1 MERIVVIGAVAAGM
15 SAASQAKRRKKGAQV
30 IVLERGTH
38 VSYGACGMPYN
49 LQDPERPMDDLVVIS
64 AEKFREERGIDLRTE
79 HEVLRVDREKRV
91 LLVRDRVRG
100 QEYEQPYDA
109 LVFATGATVV
119 NLPLKGMDLEGVV
132 PLRTLADGHA
142 IKDRLA
148 SGSVK
153 DAVILGA
160 GYIGM
165 EMAETLRA
173 RGVQVTVLEKLP
185 QVIPSFEPELAKLV
199 HAELVRH
206 GVRVEAGTAV
216 TEVQR
221 GAGGRLSVLTSRG
234 VVEADL
240 VLSAVGIRP
249 NVALAR
255 AAGIAL
261 GPTGAIAV
269 DATQRTNDP
278 HVFAAGDC
286 AEAFDR
292 VVEHAVWV
300 PLGTTANKQGKV
312 AGANAAGASE
322 RFAGITSTA
331 VFKVFDLEVGRT
343 GMARADVERLGVD
356 AVVMGSSHR
365 TRGHGQD
372 ASKPID
378 TVLFVARESRRL
390 LGAQIVGGE
399 GVKGRIDVLATA
411 LYAKLTVDDL
421 AALDLAYA
429 PPLAPVWDA
438 VLIAAGVAQKALE
451 SKAR

>member
-64 AEKFREERGIDLRTE
+64 ADKFREERGIDLRTE

-100 QEYEQPYDA
+100 VDYEQPYDA
-109 LVFATGATVV
+109 LVFATGASAVH
-119 NLPLKGMDLEGVV
+119 LPLKGMDLEGVL

-142 IKDRLA
+142 LKDRLA

-165 EMAETLRA
+165 EMAESLRA
-173 RGVQVTVLEKLP
+173 RGVHVTLLEKLP
-185 QVIPSFEPELAKLV
+185 QVIPGFEPELAKLV
-199 HAELVRH
+199 HAELLRH
-206 GVRVEAGTAV
+206 EVRVETDIAV
-216 TEVQR
+216 SEVR
-221 GAGGRLSVLTSRG
+221 PSPGGRLSVLTSRG
-234 VVEADL
+234 AFEADV
-240 VLSAVGIRP
+240 VLAAVGVRP

-269 DATQRTNDP
+269 DAMQRTNDP

-292 VVEHAVWV
+292 VMEHAVWV

-331 VFKVFDLEVGRT
+331 AFKVFDLEVGRA
-343 GMARADVERLGVD
+343 GMARADVERAGVD
-356 AVVMGSSHR
+356 AVPVASKHR

-372 ASKPID
+372 ESKPID
-378 TVLFVARESRRL
+378 TVLFVERETRRL
-390 LGAQIVGGE
+390 LGAQVVGGE

-451 SKAR
+451 SPPR